1 MNQSIMVIFLHR
13 QKQLTLGV
21 EQGEEA
27 DRITFKYTD
36 GAFLKERI
44 QGVLDLVKWVQVTA
58 SDVGKNGNRDALN
71 AILICSLE
79 RCYDM
84 KKLKFAMIYII
95 LLFV

>member
-1 MNQSIMVIFLHR
+1 M
-13 QKQLTLGV
+13 TLGV

-36 GAFLKERI
+36 GAFLKKRI

-71 AILICSLE
+71 AI
-79 RCYDM
+79 Y
-84 KKLKFAMIYII
+84 
-95 LLFV
+95 